1 MSNSNMLYLQM
12 RNYLLELIAQNKNT
26 PGYLLPSENQL
37 AQKFN
42 ASRISAK
49 HAYDTL
55 EEEHLVIRQ
64 RGRGTF
70 IANSTETNSDTLQ
83 QPLRPLPNLKI
94 VAAIFPFINS
104 TFMHEL
110 AEGIRMELSKRDIAF
125 ILLLTGSNQTKEAQ
139 LLQMARE
146 YCHGILLFPGAF
158 SKYRQEIL
166 ELTINRFPLVQID
179 RYLPGLDLSYVS
191 CDHFNAA
198 YHAVKYLLERN
209 YKKIGFVTHP
219 APHATSIVDRLA
231 GFTKAVK
238 EFDPQYP
245 GYYKLTAMADTV
257 NFEQLFT
264 EYINQ
269 VRPEV
274 IISSNVNFHCRILRI
289 LKKMELDRSV
299 DLMIFDNVF
308 QSTEDFMAY
317 HPYIIDQQPR
327 EIGRTAAELLCRL
340 MEEDMEPVHIAL
352 PEKIYRL

>member
-1 MSNSNMLYLQM
+1 MANNNMLYLQM
-12 RNYLLELIAQNKNT
+12 RNYLLELIAQHKNT
-26 PGYLLPSENQL
+26 PGYILPSENQL

-70 IANSTETNSDTLQ
+70 IAGSQDASPAVSFPPART
-83 QPLRPLPNLKI
+83 LPNVKI
-94 VAAIFPFINS
+94 IAVIFPHINS
-104 TFMHEL
+104 AFMNEL
-110 AEGIRMELSKRDIAF
+110 VEGIRIELSKRDIAF
-125 ILLLTGSNQTKEAQ
+125 FLLLTGSNQEKETQ

-146 YCHGILLFPGAF
+146 HCSGILLFPGAF
-158 SKYRQEIL
+158 SKYQREIL
-166 ELTINRFPLVQID
+166 ELVLNRFPLVQID

-198 YHAVKYLLERN
+198 YHAVQYLLEHGHR
-209 YKKIGFVTHP
+209 KIGFVTHP

-231 GFTKAVK
+231 GFNKAVK

-257 NFEQLFT
+257 NFEDLFT
-264 EYINQ
+264 EYMNQ
-269 VRPEV
+269 VHPEA
-274 IISSNVNFHCRILRI
+274 IISSNVNFHSRILRI
-289 LKKMELDRSV
+289 LKKLEMDRSV
-299 DLMIFDNVF
+299 DLMLFDNAFMSV
-308 QSTEDFMAY
+308 EDFVTY

-327 EIGRTAAELLCRL
+327 EIGRTAVDLLCRL
-340 MEEDMEPVHIAL
+340 MEEDMEPVNITI
-352 PEKIYRL
+352 PEKIFQL